1 VLWSRSRPGAAPPAQ
16 KKRMSRK
23 GWAASTGYSIACRV
37 MDDSGQVA
45 GVRGRPALAPP
56 PPASEEKLWR
66 RLPLVEDR
74 DREGEIVCR
83 RSLFRGRTCGQRIPV
98 RHCGV
103 TRDSPTGCPRL
114 ATSGLARRTTATW
127 RGWLGDL
134 CQISCPLAGL
144 FARLRRRAASH
155 RARLCS
161 RRRSLKANET
171 RAQFGTGSSGNRL
184 RVPPAVVGR
193 GREDGIGQAR

>member
-45 GVRGRPALAPP
+45 GVRRRPALAPP
-56 PPASEEKLWR
+56 RPASDEKLWR
-66 RLPLVEDR
+66 RLPMVEDR

-114 ATSGLARRTTATW
+114 ATSGLARRTAAT
-127 RGWLGDL
+127 
-134 CQISCPLAGL
+134 LAGL
-144 FARLRRRAASH
+144 PRGFLSNLTPACWSFRSPSA
-155 RARLCS
+155 S
-161 RRRSLKANET
+161 RRQSQSPAMLPATLLEGERK
-171 RAQFGTGSSGNRL
+171 SGAIRY
-184 RVPPAVVGR
+184 
-193 GREDGIGQAR
+193 GIFRQSP